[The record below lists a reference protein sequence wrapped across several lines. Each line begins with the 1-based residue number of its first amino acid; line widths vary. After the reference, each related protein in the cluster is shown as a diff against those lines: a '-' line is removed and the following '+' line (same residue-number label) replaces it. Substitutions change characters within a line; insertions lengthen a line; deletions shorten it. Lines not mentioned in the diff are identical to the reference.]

1 MVMRVKAFRVIAVVG
16 MVTAGCTQQGSL
28 VATRTLLNVRGGLD
42 EGAYTAAL
50 QAKFPPGSLLATLR
64 EYVVSVNGHCDE
76 KAPGEFV
83 CEVPEGPPAC
93 YYNLMEIDAR
103 SDGTNISS
111 LQVAEVIVRC

>member
-1 MVMRVKAFRVIAVVG
+1 MRDGKVFAVFALVG
-16 MVTAGCTQQGSL
+16 MVTTACTEQGSL

-50 QAKFPPGSLLATLR
+50 QAKFPPGSLLASLR
-64 EYVVSVNGHCDE
+64 EYVISVKGHCDE
-76 KAPGEFV
+76 KAPGEIL

-103 SDGTNISS
+103 SDGTNIRS
-111 LQVAEVIVRC
+111 LQVAEIIVRC